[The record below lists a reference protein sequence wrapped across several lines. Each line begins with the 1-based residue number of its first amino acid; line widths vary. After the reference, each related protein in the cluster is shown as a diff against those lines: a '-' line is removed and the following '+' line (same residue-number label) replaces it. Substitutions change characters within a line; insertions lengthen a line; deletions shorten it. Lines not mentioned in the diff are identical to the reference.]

1 MQYAAFSDLKL
12 STLGF
17 GLMRLPVLDGDD
29 ARIDVQPSAEM
40 VEYAFSHGVNYF
52 DTAWGYHGGCSES
65 AVPHLL
71 GRYPRERYFLASK
84 FPGYDLT
91 TLSRKEEIF
100 EAQLRKCGVEYFDFY
115 LFHNVCERNID
126 AYLDENIGLFR
137 YLMEQKKNGRI
148 RHLGFSTHGS
158 LDTMK
163 RFLDAYGKDME
174 FCQIQ
179 LNWLDWEFQN
189 AREKTALLN
198 ERNIPIWVMEP
209 VRGGSLITLPE
220 KYAAR
225 LKALQPDWP
234 LAKWAFRFLQ
244 SVEGVTVTL
253 SGMSTLEQVTQN
265 AAFFETRRPLNA
277 AEMSALMEISA
288 EMTSRDTVPCTACR
302 YCVSRCPKG
311 LNIPWLLEMYN
322 EHSYSGGG
330 FIAPMALEAL
340 PDEKKPDACI
350 GCRSCEKVCPQRIK
364 ISEAM
369 AAFSKMLRE

>member
-1 MQYAAFSDLKL
+1 M
-12 STLGF
+12 G
-17 GLMRLPVLDGDD
+17 
-29 ARIDVQPSAEM
+29 
-40 VEYAFSHGVNYF
+40 H
-52 DTAWGYHGGCSES
+52 HGGCSES

-253 SGMSTLEQVTQN
+253 SGMSTLEQVKQN